1 MQDAIFRACGAAR
14 GIDRRPFREDS
25 RGACASFRGLDNLCG
40 PTGDPEATTAT
51 SVSSVGNMAEEITV
65 SSRQNDLLSAL
76 QFAVDHLQS
85 MRKADSR
92 LHVIFPSIYSLLCEL
107 IGDGLLSMAM
117 MLFFEKNT
125 RIVRGRCNKA
135 ILATRPPAS

>member
-1 MQDAIFRACGAAR
+1 MLLGALTDAPSAR
-14 GIDRRPFREDS
+14 IHEGS
-25 RGACASFRGLDNLCG
+25 CANFHGLDDLCG
-40 PTGDPEATTAT
+40 PTGDPEATPAT
-51 SVSSVGNMAEEITV
+51 SASSVGKLAEGITA

-107 IGDGLLSMAM
+107 IGDGLLGIAM
-117 MLFFEKNT
+117 MLSFEKNT
-125 RIVRGRCNKA
+125 RLVRGRWNKA